1 VLLYSILRGF
11 SFECVA
17 RLVWTV
23 LDTFRQFYPKKRY
36 VRNASA
42 LLSGMKI
49 RNRTL
54 PSGLLLWVVDFG
66 IINGKRV
73 QRSFPT
79 KLAAEAALKAARNDG
94 LALATVTPD
103 EVRAALAF
111 YRAHAEPVAH
121 PPFGDLV
128 EEYFWELSRL
138 RRGSRYQAQTRA
150 HLLQVGRLVGEHLG
164 DWTSDKL
171 KQWVCTPGL
180 APATQKSRLASV
192 RAFLEWA
199 KRQRYIR
206 TSPLEGIN
214 KIRIASRKGK
224 EIESFSTSDIRKL
237 LQAILFNT
245 YSAFSVKKG
254 FHEAPYF
261 ELMGYVALAVFC
273 GVRPEEIVRCE
284 LSRLDLEGRTL
295 LITKAASKTA
305 STRVIELPRVAV
317 VWLRLWRWKC
327 PLQKKFVPKNFQKK
341 WTALRAEALQIKWV
355 HDGLRHTFASMHYAT
370 HRNAPELKSLMGH
383 SQAENTLF
391 AHYRAVQTVGG
402 EIVSK
407 RMAAEFWALTPK
419 RCRPTNLPR

>member
-1 VLLYSILRGF
+1 
-11 SFECVA
+11 
-17 RLVWTV
+17 
-23 LDTFRQFYPKKRY
+23 
-36 VRNASA
+36 
-42 LLSGMKI
+42 MKI

-79 KLAAEAALKAARNDG
+79 KIAAEVALKAARNDG
-94 LALATVTPD
+94 LTLAAVTPD

-111 YRAHAEPVAH
+111 YRAHAEPVGH

-138 RRGSRYQAQTRA
+138 RRSPRYQSQTRA
-150 HLLQVGRLVGEHLG
+150 HLLQVGRSIGEHLG
-164 DWTSDKL
+164 EWTSDKL
-171 KQWVCTPGL
+171 KQWICTPGL

-206 TSPLEGIN
+206 ASPLDGIN
-214 KIRIASRKGK
+214 KIRIAARMGK
-224 EIESFSTSDIRKL
+224 EVESFSTANIRNL
-237 LQAILFNT
+237 LHGILFKT
-245 YSAFSVKKG
+245 YSAFSTKRG
-254 FHEAPYF
+254 FYRAPFY
-261 ELMGYVALAVFC
+261 ELMGYAALAVFC
-273 GVRPEEIVRCE
+273 GVRPEEIHRCN

-317 VWLRLWRWKC
+317 VWLRLWKWKC
-327 PLQKKFVPKNFQKK
+327 PLQKAFVPRNFQKK
-341 WTALRAEALQIKWV
+341 WIALRAAVLPGKWV

-370 HRNAPELKSLMGH
+370 HRNASELKALMGH

-391 AHYRAVQTVGG
+391 AHYRAVQTVEG

-407 RMAAEFWALTPK
+407 KMASEFWALTPK
-419 RCRPTNLPR
+419 RCR